1 MNSLFNHQKAP
12 AKSVAGA
19 FLCLAVLLLNGCDR
33 DQVNLDN
40 PQAVY
45 ENYCFACHDT
55 GAAGA
60 PRLDQAE
67 FWNATSANRDRL
79 YSSTIKGIRA
89 MPKKGTC
96 LSCTDEQL
104 KQTVDWMLEQT
115 NPE

>member
-1 MNSLFNHQKAP
+1 MFKKQKAP
-12 AKSVAGA
+12 VTSVAGA
-19 FLCLAVLLLNGCDR
+19 FLCLSVLLTSGCAND
-33 DQVNLDN
+33 DLNLDN

-67 FWNATSANRDRL
+67 FWNAASANREQF
-79 YSSTIKGIRA
+79 YNSTIKGVRA

-96 LSCTDEQL
+96 LSCTVEQL
-104 KQTVDWMLEQT
+104 KQTVDWMLEQ
-115 NPE
+115 PSPQ